1 MPTSVV
7 IIFGVNGEL
16 VDLILLRKNISTQ
29 VVLKINKICFFYS
42 KYDQL
47 L

>member
-1 MPTSVV
+1 MPISVV

-29 VVLKINKICFFYS
+29 VVLKINKICFLF
-42 KYDQL
+42 QI
-47 L
+47 